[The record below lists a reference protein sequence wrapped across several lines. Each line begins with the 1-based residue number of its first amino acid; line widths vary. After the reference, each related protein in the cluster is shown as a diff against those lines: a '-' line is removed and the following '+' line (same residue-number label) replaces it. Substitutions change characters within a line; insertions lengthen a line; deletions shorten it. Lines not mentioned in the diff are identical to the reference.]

1 MTEYTKDFIYKVIE
15 EYKSVITNEY
25 RISEYL
31 DKTYIEQFEEAL
43 ANISYVDKVR
53 ILDELINEAI
63 EDVKY
68 NL

>member
-1 MTEYTKDFIYKVIE
+1 MIEYTKNFIYKIIE

-25 RISEYL
+25 KISEYL

-53 ILDELINEAI
+53 ILDELFNDAI
-63 EDVKY
+63 EDGKY
-68 NL
+68 NW